1 MSKAAILMGA
11 VLALAAPM
19 AAWAAPDSLV
29 EVGLPD
35 GRLAAAALES
45 GNFTK
50 AQRNLT
56 VVRPDAANDP
66 ARLINLGN
74 AYVGMGRMADAR
86 TIYARALYAPD
97 AMLTLA
103 NGTEESSRSIARR
116 ALGRVE
122 SSYAMR

>member
-1 MSKAAILMGA
+1 MLKVAIALSA
-11 VLALAAPM
+11 ALAFVAPM
-19 AAWAAPDSLV
+19 AASAAPDSLV

-35 GRLAAAALES
+35 GRLAAAALAS
-45 GNFTK
+45 GDFNK
-50 AQRNLT
+50 AQRKLT

-97 AMLTLA
+97 SMLTLA

-116 ALGRVE
+116 ALGRIE
-122 SSYAMR
+122 ASYAMR